1 MGKRG
6 PKPRFIE
13 VSCPNEQCVDYGI
26 AGKGNVIGHG
36 TYETN
41 SGEVRKYL
49 CHSCGKMFCDRSN
62 TAFYD
67 LRTSS
72 DKVVLAL
79 EMSMGGMSLNRIG
92 KVLKVKPN
100 TVSKWISRA
109 SEHSQNVD
117 EAVMKDVST
126 EKVEMDELWTFVE
139 KKHCPKKESSKT
151 REPGSGQA

>member
-6 PKPRFIE
+6 PKPRFTE
-13 VSCPNEQCVDYGI
+13 VSCPNDQCVDYGI
-26 AGKGNVIGHG
+26 ADKGNVIGHG

-41 SGEVRKYL
+41 SGKVRKYL

-67 LRTSS
+67 LRTNS
-72 DKVVLAL
+72 DKVTLAL
-79 EMSMGGMSLNRIG
+79 EMSMGGMSLSRIG
-92 KVLKVKPN
+92 KILKVKPD

-109 SEHSQNVD
+109 AKHSRNVD
-117 EAVMKDVST
+117 ETVMKDVSS

-139 KKHCPKKESSKT
+139 KNAT
-151 REPGSGQA
+151 

>member
-6 PKPRFIE
+6 PKPRFTE
-13 VSCPNEQCVDYGI
+13 VSCPNEQCSDYGI

-41 SGEVRKYL
+41 SGKVRKYL

-67 LRTSS
+67 LRTSN
-72 DKVVLAL
+72 DKVVQAL
-79 EMSMGGMSLNRIG
+79 EMSMGGMSLTRIG
-92 KVLKVKPN
+92 QILKVKPD
-100 TVSKWISRA
+100 TVSKWISRSA
-109 SEHSQNVD
+109 EHSQKVD
-117 EAVMKDVST
+117 EVVMKDVSS

-139 KKHCPKKESSKT
+139 KKRCLKMTNSMTEG
-151 REPGSGQA
+151 PGSG